1 MAKNIIV
8 QNGIINPKVNLSLQV
23 TDRLTDLKN

>member
-8 QNGIINPKVNLSLQV
+8 PNGIIKPKVNLSLQA